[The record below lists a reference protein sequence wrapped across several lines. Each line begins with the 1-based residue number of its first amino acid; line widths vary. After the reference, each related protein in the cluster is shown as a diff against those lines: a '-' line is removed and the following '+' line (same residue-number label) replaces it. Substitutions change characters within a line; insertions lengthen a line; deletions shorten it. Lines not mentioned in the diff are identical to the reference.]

1 MIRYVFVVAG
11 PAFLFALTSCSKPTE
26 PIKGHFQIDTV
37 STAELRLQ
45 VDTARTYVFG
55 CFNPALNTDSVLTM
69 LLTANF
75 DVVSGYQPIDN
86 LCEDLCG
93 PGFLV
98 ELGTTNDR
106 ILQIN
111 YNKGYPYTFE
121 KGLGRA
127 ACCRT
132 WIHFTKLE

>member
-1 MIRYVFVVAG
+1 MTRYVFVVAG
-11 PAFLFALTSCSKPTE
+11 LAFLFALLSCGKPTE
-26 PIKGHFQIDTV
+26 PIEGHFQIDTV
-37 STAELRLQ
+37 SIAELRLQ

-55 CFNPALNTDSVLTM
+55 CFNPALNTDSVLTT
-69 LLTANF
+69 LLTAHF
-75 DVVSGYQPIDN
+75 DVVSAYQPIDN
-86 LCEDLCG
+86 SCEDLCG

-98 ELGTTNDR
+98 ELAATDDR

-111 YNKGYPYTFE
+111 YERGFPSTFG

-132 WIHFTKLE
+132 WIHFTKLA